1 MTASPDREAP
11 TDVIDERG
19 VRLTAEGLQR
29 AREQLAALDAHWTTE
44 RREEARRVFLARL
57 DAA

>member
-1 MTASPDREAP
+1 MAAHPERKAP

-29 AREQLAALDAHWTTE
+29 ARRKLAEADAAKTPEQ
-44 RREEARRVFLARL
+44 REEMKRAFLARL

>member
-1 MTASPDREAP
+1 MTAHPERKAP

-29 AREQLAALDAHWTTE
+29 TREQLDALDAYWTTE